1 MAGFPEEL
9 ASCTGF
15 EWDQGNA
22 TKNWEAH
29 RVSQAECEQ
38 AFFNRPVRI
47 APAVVHE
54 GPEARRALLGQTY
67 QNRQLT
73 IVFTV
78 RGTLVRVI
86 SARPMSRQ
94 ERRLYERLQK
104 GP

>member
-1 MAGFPEEL
+1 MAGFPDEL

-15 EWDQGNA
+15 EWDEGNA
-22 TKNWEAH
+22 TKNWDAH

-47 APAVVHE
+47 APEVAQE
-54 GPEARRALLGQTY
+54 GPEPRLALLGQTY

-73 IVFTV
+73 VVFTV
-78 RGTLVRVI
+78 RGSLVRVI

-94 ERRLYERLQK
+94 EGRLYERLTK
-104 GP
+104 GS